1 MRSKVHILGGLVVA
15 AAMLAAGVWIGAKA
29 FRGGDSML
37 PGVLTQKT
45 IDEKVT
51 LSVLRSEAMTFLVT
65 RRTTT
70 QIVVEYS
77 ESDLFGEW
85 KGVLWATVT
94 WTWGADLSKLTE
106 KDVRRTGE
114 AVYVRLPEPEMLGLG
129 IEPGSEHFFSKG
141 TFIPKAMELFRTGQQ
156 QAVLQGQIKDHAVK
170 FARDQKL
177 CPSREE
183 MVRQLN
189 TAADALRRRR
199 GWIFVSNKA
208 TGNRQQ
214 VDAVPGM
221 PSGLGFEEGV
231 S

>member
-1 MRSKVHILGGLVVA
+1 MLTMRSRVSIFGGLIVA

-37 PGVLTQKT
+37 PSGLTQKT

-77 ESDLFGEW
+77 ESDLLGEW
-85 KGVLWATVT
+85 QGVLWATVT

-106 KDVRRTGE
+106 KDVRRAGE

-141 TFIPKAMELFRTGQQ
+141 TFVPKAMELFSTGRQ
-156 QAVLQGQIKDHAVK
+156 QAKLQGQIKDHALG

-189 TAADALRRRR
+189 AAAEALK
-199 GWIFVSNKA
+199 KA
-208 TGNRQQ
+208 AG
-214 VDAVPGM
+214 VD
-221 PSGLGFEEGV
+221 LRFE
-231 S
+231 